1 MKMKMTKRFVA
12 LLMAVAMCLGMM
24 SMSALAAEVPETA
37 NESSSEMDA
46 LIQSLPEDAV
56 ILYQDEN
63 AIMYQSKEESSSE
76 SGIMPLTDNNYG
88 YAWID
93 KGAPTGYFKV
103 YNTHQ
108 VGSLG
113 VTWKVETS
121 SETDYATLWMDNPS
135 GFPVLKAQDV
145 YAGDGDVR
153 FVVLAGTKGYYKVN
167 YIPTKVT
174 TGMRIMC
181 WTYGL

>member
-1 MKMKMTKRFVA
+1 MKMTKRFVA
-12 LLMAVAMCLGMM
+12 LLMAVAMCMTMM
-24 SMSALAAEVPETA
+24 TMVAFAAEAPETA
-37 NESSSEMDA
+37 NESSSEMDT

-63 AIMYQSKEESSSE
+63 SIMYQSKEESSPSE
-76 SGIMPLTDNNYG
+76 SGIMPLTDDNYG
-88 YAWID
+88 YAWIN
-93 KGAPTGYFKV
+93 KGSPTGYFNV

-121 SETDYATLWMDNPS
+121 SASDYATLWMQNPS
-135 GFPVLKAQDV
+135 GITVLQARSV
-145 YAGDGDVR
+145 SAADGDVR
-153 FVVLAGTKGYYKVN
+153 FVILAGTKGNYRVN
-167 YIPTKVT
+167 YIPTQVT

-181 WTYGL
+181 WTYSV

>member
-1 MKMKMTKRFVA
+1 MKMTKRFVA

-24 SMSALAAEVPETA
+24 SMSALAAEVTETA

-46 LIQSLPEDAV
+46 LIQSLPKDAV

-76 SGIMPLTDNNYG
+76 SGIMPLTDDNYG

-93 KGAPTGYFKV
+93 KGSPTGSFNV

-108 VGSLG
+108 IGSLG

-121 SETDYATLWMDNPS
+121 SKTDYATLWMENPS
-135 GFPVLKAQDV
+135 GLTILKAQNVSAD
-145 YAGDGDVR
+145 DGDVR
-153 FVVLAGTKGYYKVN
+153 FVVLAGTRGYYKVN
-167 YIPTKVT
+167 YIPTNVT

-181 WTYGL
+181 WTYSV

>member
-1 MKMKMTKRFVA
+1 MKMTKRFVA

-24 SMSALAAEVPETA
+24 SMSAFAAEVPETA

-63 AIMYQSKEESSSE
+63 AIIYQSKEESSSE
-76 SGIMPLTDNNYG
+76 SGIMPLTDDNYG
-88 YAWID
+88 YAWVD
-93 KGAPTGYFKV
+93 KGSPTGSFYV

-108 VGSLG
+108 IGSLG
-113 VTWKVETS
+113 ITWKVETS
-121 SETDYATLWMDNPS
+121 SKTDYATLSMYNPS
-135 GFPVLKAQDV
+135 GLPVLKARDV
-145 YAGDGDVR
+145 YADDGDVK
-153 FVVLAGTKGYYKVN
+153 FVILAGTKGNYRVD

-181 WTYGL
+181 WTYSV